1 MAGDPAAGVGG
12 NAHPA
17 SGSKSS
23 RSSTRHRQFRDRAK
37 VRVDDLQEMF
47 CGLQSARK
55 ESRSADAAVLEEQ
68 VHQMLREWRAE
79 LSVPSPASSLQ
90 NSQGNNREASDPPS
104 DTLRLLQ
111 LAVPEEE
118 DDASSKL
125 LVPPSRQTHEHGQD
139 SRMANTDQQC
149 EAIDGGTA
157 PAQHSLGQGVDG
169 DCGEV
174 SSVANAMFNHRMYY
188 TDYELNI
195 DDFLCGDGYE
205 INISG
210 SNEDQFNN
218 LHGIG
223 QLGHQ
228 QFDLP
233 LDLPPTHSYADANN
247 SEQNTGDVFVHMSDL
262 LTTIWPSPS
271 QYLGPKCALWDCGR
285 PAGGTEDSG
294 DYCNPYHAG
303 LALNDDGLLGI
314 RPVMR
319 PRGIDLKDG
328 PLFAALIAKVQ
339 GKNVGIPVCGGA
351 ATSKSP
357 WNAPELFD
365 LSLLEGES
373 LREWLFFDTPRR
385 AFESGNR
392 KQRSLPDYGGRGWH
406 ESRKLVMKDFAGLKR
421 SYYMDPQPSSS
432 HEWHLFEYEIN
443 ASDALALYRLEYKSS
458 DPKRVLLS
466 QNWLVHRMKSG
477 SEWAGRLQTA
487 LWKTSGLL
495 GASQRLTRTR
505 RIPMQIPVHMLTLP
519 IKLMLQMLI
528 RQRSRSTKW
537 HFSMET
543 LFMDLTFHILK
554 ASSMDLIFH
563 ILKTLSTDLIFHILK
578 TSSMDLTFHRDTQP
592 KEAASFG
599 TQVTGLEDAGSIM
612 CLLMHC
618 MALIKQKPL
627 TSSTKLG
634 LSSLALHISKFQ
646 MVGFCTGAWQV
657 GVFEFGNA
665 EVYLHKLCII
675 SPVSKLPIW
684 MEISLLYQQPVAA
697 WVCWIGV
704 LSSLSRFYSRPF
716 HFMCLFI
723 REKPVKLDWIY

>member
-1 MAGDPAAGVGG
+1 
-12 NAHPA
+12 
-17 SGSKSS
+17 
-23 RSSTRHRQFRDRAK
+23 
-37 VRVDDLQEMF
+37 
-47 CGLQSARK
+47 
-55 ESRSADAAVLEEQ
+55 
-68 VHQMLREWRAE
+68 MLREWRAE

-195 DDFLCGDGYE
+195 DDFLCGDGYK

-458 DPKRVLLS
+458 DPKKGAA
-466 QNWLVHRMKSG
+466 KSK
-477 SEWAGRLQTA
+477 L
-487 LWKTSGLL
+487 
-495 GASQRLTRTR
+495 ASPLNE
-505 RIPMQIPVHMLTLP
+505 
-519 IKLMLQMLI
+519 I
-528 RQRSRSTKW
+528 RQRMGR
-537 HFSMET
+537 
-543 LFMDLTFHILK
+543 LT
-554 ASSMDLIFH
+554 AD
-563 ILKTLSTDLIFHILK
+563 
-578 TSSMDLTFHRDTQP
+578 
-592 KEAASFG
+592 
-599 TQVTGLEDAGSIM
+599 
-612 CLLMHC
+612 
-618 MALIKQKPL
+618 
-627 TSSTKLG
+627 
-634 LSSLALHISKFQ
+634 
-646 MVGFCTGAWQV
+646 
-657 GVFEFGNA
+657 
-665 EVYLHKLCII
+665 
-675 SPVSKLPIW
+675 SPVENKRTARSKPKANQNQKDTNANTRPHVNTPNQVNAPNAYQTTQQVNQMAFLNGNVVYGPHLPHS
-684 MEISLLYQQPVAA
+684 ESVVYGPHLPHSENVVYGPHLPHSENVVYGPHLPQGYSAE
-697 WVCWIGV
+697 G
-704 LSSLSRFYSRPF
+704 SSFFWNPS
-716 HFMCLFI
+716 
-723 REKPVKLDWIY
+723 DGT

>member
-1 MAGDPAAGVGG
+1 MAGDPAAGGG
-12 NAHPA
+12 GDAHPA
-17 SGSKSS
+17 AGSKSS

-68 VHQMLREWRAE
+68 
-79 LSVPSPASSLQ
+79 

-111 LAVPEEE
+111 LVVPEEE
-118 DDASSKL
+118 DDATSKL
-125 LVPPSRQTHEHGQD
+125 LVPQSTQQAPPCHQSHEHAQD

-149 EAIDGGTA
+149 EAMDGGTA
-157 PAQHSLGQGVDG
+157 PAQHSLGQGVEG

-174 SSVANAMFNHRMYY
+174 AAVANAMFNDQMYY
-188 TDYELNI
+188 IDQELSI
-195 DDFLCGDGYE
+195 DDFLCDDDYK

-223 QLGHQ
+223 QLEHQ

-285 PAGGTEDSG
+285 PVGGTEDSG

-303 LALNDDGLLGI
+303 LALNDDGLLGT

-319 PRGIDLKDG
+319 PKGIDLKDG

-392 KQRSLPDYGGRGWH
+392 KQRSLPDYSGRGWH
-406 ESRKLVMKDFAGLKR
+406 ESRKQVMKDFAGLKR

-458 DPKRVLLS
+458 DSKKSAKSKLS
-466 QNWLVHRMKSG
+466 SSPLNEIQQQM
-477 SEWAGRLQTA
+477 GRLTA
-487 LWKTSGLL
+487 
-495 GASQRLTRTR
+495 
-505 RIPMQIPVHMLTLP
+505 
-519 IKLMLQMLI
+519 
-528 RQRSRSTKW
+528 
-537 HFSMET
+537 
-543 LFMDLTFHILK
+543 D
-554 ASSMDLIFH
+554 
-563 ILKTLSTDLIFHILK
+563 
-578 TSSMDLTFHRDTQP
+578 
-592 KEAASFG
+592 
-599 TQVTGLEDAGSIM
+599 
-612 CLLMHC
+612 
-618 MALIKQKPL
+618 
-627 TSSTKLG
+627 
-634 LSSLALHISKFQ
+634 
-646 MVGFCTGAWQV
+646 
-657 GVFEFGNA
+657 
-665 EVYLHKLCII
+665 
-675 SPVSKLPIW
+675 SPVENKRTARSKPKANQKDTNTNIHPHVNTPSQVNAPNAYQTTPQVNQMTFLNGNVVYGPHLPHS
-684 MEISLLYQQPVAA
+684 ENVVYGPHLPHSENVVYGPHLPHGYSAK
-697 WVCWIGV
+697 G
-704 LSSLSRFYSRPF
+704 SSFFWNPS
-716 HFMCLFI
+716 
-723 REKPVKLDWIY
+723 DGT